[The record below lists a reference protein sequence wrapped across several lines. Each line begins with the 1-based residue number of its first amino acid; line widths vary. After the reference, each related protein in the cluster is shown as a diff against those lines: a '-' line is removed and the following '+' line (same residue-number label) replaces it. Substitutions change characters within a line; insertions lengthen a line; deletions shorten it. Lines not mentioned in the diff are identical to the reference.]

1 MKEPP
6 LSPEETSVVEGKN
19 LCFFYNIIKY
29 KI

>member
-19 LCFFYNIIKY
+19 LCFFYI
-29 KI
+29 